1 MNVLVKQGTGQVVLE
16 GLNICSTFYGRLTG
30 YLLRTNHKSP
40 GLLFVDTPRVHTL
53 GMRFPLNLYFFD
65 ASMHFLGS
73 SCAVRPMRF
82 PESPAT
88 TCHILEIPH
97 RNNKHSLNLEPGEQV
112 SILRGTE
119 R

>member
-16 GLNICSTFYGRLTG
+16 GLNICSTFNGRLMG

-53 GMRFPLNLYFFD
+53 WMQFPLDLYFFD
-65 ASMHFLGS
+65 VSMHFLGS
-73 SCAVRPMRF
+73 SSAVRPMRF

-88 TCHILEIPH
+88 TRHIIEIPH
-97 RNNKHSLNLEPGEQV
+97 RNNKQPLKLQEGEQV
-112 SILRGTE
+112 SIIQRAE